1 LPRVESSLGFNL
13 SEDHKH
19 ELFDEGNVPV
29 LDLIQKLNQ
38 VIESQITFAG
48 RK

>member
-1 LPRVESSLGFNL
+1 LPRVETSLGFNL

-29 LDLIQKLNQ
+29 LDLIQKLN
-38 VIESQITFAG
+38 
-48 RK
+48 